1 MAPRGNPAGLVRVVE
16 YITYRPYTQ
25 AKLAD
30 LMNQFHQ
37 QPRELLTVWLLRLWD
52 LEVGSIVCNATE
64 MEKLASITTYPSL
77 RQRLQNS
84 QRQGEGQGSH
94 SLMEMVIGA
103 ILTVWANV
111 GGVSDTGASG
121 SPLQT

>member
-1 MAPRGNPAGLVRVVE
+1 
-16 YITYRPYTQ
+16 
-25 AKLAD
+25 
-30 LMNQFHQ
+30 MNQFCQ
-37 QPRELLTVWLLRLWD
+37 RLREPLATCLLCLWD
-52 LEVGSIVCNATE
+52 LGVDSIMCSDTE